1 MSQSPSS
8 ADVRSCSL
16 SPSSSGSASQVDGE
30 RERTTRPPTNRP
42 PPPPPTAERQRAIE
56 KRSELSR
63 RLLRELQATAGSL
76 YEQRLFRE
84 AVEVYKCLTA
94 LAPSQPYHWYWLGQ
108 SYYAVGDVLGAARAF
123 ERGGRLSHAL
133 QFNLL
138 AAEAWQRA
146 GYPERAPRVTSA
158 VRHAATVRAEVPR
171 ERATSNP
178 ATSNSATSNPALP
191 VNTATTTREGRDPI
205 TTDAHTPA
213 PRPPA

>member
-1 MSQSPSS
+1 M
-8 ADVRSCSL
+8 
-16 SPSSSGSASQVDGE
+16 
-30 RERTTRPPTNRP
+30 P
-42 PPPPPTAERQRAIE
+42 PPPPPAERQRAIE

-84 AVEVYKCLTA
+84 AVEVYKCLTT

-108 SYYAVGDVLGAARAF
+108 SYYAVGDVLSAARAF

-178 ATSNSATSNPALP
+178 ATSNPALP